1 MDHEKRLAISALLL
15 EQVRMARA
23 EYDAA
28 SAHFT
33 NVVEDVPSCL
43 PGSDGAV
50 RVQLAGQDSR
60 RTLRNYMDALRRF
73 SDFTLRDIVP
83 EEYQKP
89 D

>member
-1 MDHEKRLAISALLL
+1 MDYERRLAISARLL

-28 SAHFT
+28 GAHFT
-33 NVVEDVPSCL
+33 NVVNDVPSGL
-43 PGSDGAV
+43 PASDGAL
-50 RVQLAGQDSR
+50 RTQLAGQDSR

-73 SDFTLRDIVP
+73 SDYTLRDIVP

>member
-1 MDHEKRLAISALLL
+1 MDYERRLAISAWLL

-28 SAHFT
+28 NAYFT
-33 NVVEDVPSCL
+33 NVVKDVPSGL
-43 PGSDGAV
+43 PASDGAL
-50 RVQLAGQDSR
+50 RMQLAGQDSR

-73 SDFTLRDIVP
+73 SDYTLRDIVP